1 MSEGEHSVFGG
12 RLKEARLRVGLS
24 QKRLGIAA
32 GLDEFVASARI
43 NRYELGVHKV
53 DYPFACRL
61 AAVLQ
66 VPVAYLYADDD
77 RLAELIRLYGQA
89 TDEQKALV
97 LSSVRK
103 AVA

>member
-1 MSEGEHSVFGG
+1 MGV
-12 RLKEARLRVGLS
+12 S

-53 DYPFACRL
+53 DYPFARRL

-66 VPVAYLYADDD
+66 IPVAYLYADDD
-77 RLAELIRLYGQA
+77 RLAELISLYGRA
-89 TDEQKALV
+89 TEEQKALM

-103 AVA
+103 AAG

>member
-1 MSEGEHSVFGG
+1 M
-12 RLKEARLRVGLS
+12 GLS

-61 AAVLQ
+61 AAVLH
-66 VPVAYLYADDD
+66 VPVAYLYSDDG
-77 RLAELIRLYGQA
+77 RLAELIHLYGQA
-89 TDEQKALV
+89 TEEQKALM
-97 LSSVRK
+97 LSSIRK
-103 AVA
+103 VVG